1 MSEEGYENSRAKL
14 EAIGLTITKQVFE
27 YWKQNQELAV
37 EFDIKA
43 DPKDQPP
50 YNSGKNLYVRVKNLR
65 HGVTVPFD
73 QRSKGFIWFFSF
85 MSWFSA
91 IENRADTEK
100 ELILLLDEPGLNL
113 HALAQNDLLS
123 YIDTLSETRQ
133 IIYTTHSPFMVES
146 DHLDR
151 VRVVEDHPKEGTRV
165 TGDLA
170 GSSEE
175 SIFPLQAAL
184 GYSIAQNLFIAKK
197 NVLIEGP
204 ADLLLLQHMSMLLEQ
219 RGKEGLL
226 EGVLVPVGGLDKLST
241 FVALLG
247 ANKLKLV
254 VLHDRA
260 SNPHQGLER
269 IIHQKLIERKRVLNF
284 SIFRTPD
291 NLETDIEDLFPE
303 TLYVDAFNTTY
314 AKELKGN
321 KLAMA
326 DLGNHP
332 RIIERINLWLKAKG
346 ISLLKDGGF
355 NHYRVA
361 HVLLPMLTDDVLSTT
376 DFERFE
382 RLFAR
387 VNSALN

>member
-1 MSEEGYENSRAKL
+1 
-14 EAIGLTITKQVFE
+14 
-27 YWKQNQELAV
+27 
-37 EFDIKA
+37 
-43 DPKDQPP
+43 
-50 YNSGKNLYVRVKNLR
+50 
-65 HGVTVPFD
+65 
-73 QRSKGFIWFFSF
+73 
-85 MSWFSA
+85 
-91 IENRADTEK
+91 
-100 ELILLLDEPGLNL
+100 
-113 HALAQNDLLS
+113 
-123 YIDTLSETRQ
+123 
-133 IIYTTHSPFMVES
+133 
-146 DHLDR
+146 
-151 VRVVEDHPKEGTRV
+151 
-165 TGDLA
+165 
-170 GSSEE
+170 
-175 SIFPLQAAL
+175 
-184 GYSIAQNLFIAKK
+184 
-197 NVLIEGP
+197 
-204 ADLLLLQHMSMLLEQ
+204 MSMLLEQ